1 VVPTD
6 GSCEFLRKDD
16 NPESDANV
24 LRDNVGD
31 KPWVD
36 AATNAQWTFWD
47 AASKWL
53 PTWGEGDT
61 KGMTVKSVKMWQQGK
76 CGAAQDL

>member
-1 VVPTD
+1 MVLVSYS
-6 GSCEFLRKDD
+6 GSD
-16 NPESDANV
+16 NSEIDTNI
-24 LRDNVGD
+24 LRDNIGD

-36 AATNAQWTFWD
+36 GATNAQWTFWS

-76 CGAAQDL
+76 CGAPKEL